1 MLAKVLENKQVVFAL
16 IFVGLGALLYVLNM
30 YFGRENY
37 TAYKADLEDMA
48 RVRDIAKDKYQ
59 AQDVSQVSVEEQQ
72 EDVMENE
79 DEQYHLLSEYKDV
92 KPEDLLPEDDEANAW
107 ARANPSGKGSLEFK
121 NFLEAGYHLGV
132 DTQANTL
139 RNANLQIRS
148 EPPNPIKPVSI
159 WQNSTIGPDPF
170 RKPMEIDGD
179 Y

>member
-1 MLAKVLENKQVVFAL
+1 MLAKVLENKQVVFVL
-16 IFVGLGALLYVLNM
+16 IITGIGALLFALKT

-37 TAYKADLEDMA
+37 TDYKADIEDMA
-48 RVRDIAKDKYQ
+48 RIRDIAKDKYQ
-59 AQDVSQVSVEEQQ
+59 AQDVSQLSVEDQH
-72 EDVMENE
+72 EDVMELE
-79 DEQYHLLSEYKDV
+79 DQQYKLLGEYENM
-92 KPEDLLPEDDEANAW
+92 KPDDLLPEDDEANAW
-107 ARANPSGKGSLEFK
+107 ARSNPTGKGSLEFK

-139 RNANLQIRS
+139 RNANLQVRS
-148 EPPNPIKPVSI
+148 EPPNPIKAVSI